1 MGERSQKPLM
11 MTVTELQFA
20 DDAALVGASRDEMER
35 AARIQDEVASE
46 WGLTISLPKIK
57 LLVRG
62 VGMIYSQLSSEMTPT
77 EAVSEFK
84 YLGRGTWRSPE
95 RCLGLPMHQVF
106 FCADHFWCRPVFQ
119 DNNQSLKTRR
129 KWYRAMALRVLLY
142 GAEAW
147 VNKRV
152 ATRKLE
158 SFNNSSALATSPV
171 LK

>member
-1 MGERSQKPLM
+1 MGERSQKPLI

-20 DDAALVGASRDEMER
+20 DDAALLGASRDEMER

-57 LLVRG
+57 LLVHG

-95 RCLGLPMHQVF
+95 RC
-106 FCADHFWCRPVFQ
+106 
-119 DNNQSLKTRR
+119 
-129 KWYRAMALRVLLY
+129 
-142 GAEAW
+142 
-147 VNKRV
+147 
-152 ATRKLE
+152 
-158 SFNNSSALATSPV
+158 
-171 LK
+171 